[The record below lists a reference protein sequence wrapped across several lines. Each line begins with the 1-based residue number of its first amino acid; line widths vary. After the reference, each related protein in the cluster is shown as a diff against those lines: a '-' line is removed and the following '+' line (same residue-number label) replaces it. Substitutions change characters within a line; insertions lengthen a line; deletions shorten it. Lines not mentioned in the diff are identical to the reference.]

1 MIKKWFLTG
10 SIILSSCLSFA
21 EQEVYWQK
29 NTVQLNVSSQGSGA
43 FESNMVF
50 NQILKTT
57 TYEDCS
63 YYTEPTYYVTTG
75 TCYEMECSGSSSG
88 QSKYWNDFYSA
99 KKEQKAAKL
108 ADAIKGVGEGTAGK
122 LVTSGIF
129 NSKPKSWGEFKNS
142 INKAVQQN
150 IITEDQKRMILSTYR
165 EDNMSNLGY
174 SSNSCKSTPYA
185 CQEVIVTSPSVYI
198 PKTCTYVDEQVVNS
212 KAVLYKINVTN
223 SELLPG
229 EVEKL
234 SLTLSGN
241 QNEIYLSPAYYNK
254 YQTSLTKYNGQSAE
268 VVIQGIGRNQVDMP
282 RDFLKQVVITG
293 DYKNADLEVT
303 VSQQALP
310 LSNDETLNIRYKVK
324 TCKIGFLGSCGIGW
338 DQEQTYIGTI
348 TKEYTR
354 FKAPILQPN
363 EKKGIKMIVEAEIFK
378 SGSKYYNS
386 KTLKKDS
393 DKITLK

>member
-1 MIKKWFLTG
+1 MATNR

-21 EQEVYWQK
+21 EQEVFWQK
-29 NTVQLNVSSQGSGA
+29 NTVQLSINSQSSGS

-57 TYEDCS
+57 TYADCS
-63 YYTEPTYYVTTG
+63 YYTEPTFYVTTG
-75 TCYEMECSGSSSG
+75 TCYEVECSGSSSG

-108 ADAIKGVGEGTAGK
+108 ADAIKGVGEGTADK
-122 LVTSGIF
+122 LVASGIF
-129 NSKPKSWGEFKNS
+129 NSKPKSWSDFKS
-142 INKAVQQN
+142 AINKAVQQQ
-150 IITEDQKRMILSTYR
+150 IISENQKRMILSTYR

-174 SSNSCKSTPYA
+174 SSNSCKSVPYS
-185 CQEVIVTSPSVYI
+185 CQEVIVTSPSIYV

-212 KAVLYKINVTN
+212 KAILYKIHVSN
-223 SELLPG
+223 SELLTG
-229 EVEKL
+229 ETEKL

-241 QNEIYLSPAYYNK
+241 QNEIYLSPTYYNK
-254 YQTSLTKYNGQSAE
+254 YQVQLSQYDGHSAE
-268 VVIQGIGRNQVDMP
+268 ILIQGIGRNQVDMP
-282 RDFLKQVVITG
+282 RDFLRQVVITG

-303 VSQQALP
+303 VSPQALS
-310 LSNDETLNIRYKVK
+310 LNNQETLNIRYKVK

-338 DQEQTYIGTI
+338 DQEQTFTGII
-348 TKEYTR
+348 DKEFSK

-363 EKKGIKMIVEAEIFK
+363 EKKGIKMIVEAEVYK
-378 SGSKYYNS
+378 SGSKHYNS
-386 KTLKKDS
+386 KALRKDS